1 MTKEKIWVVFKVTV
15 SVLIISLLNYYL
27 ISGANLSMQIGFV
40 LLGILIILN
49 IFFNQSKKRIE
60 KVVYTWCAVLLILIG
75 ARSYVMDSFEPY
87 LDRATDITYEIRT
100 SLKNANGNFSDM
112 AIVTGEHGWDR
123 LYLLPPRTDINKFL
137 KKNNLTWQGDKKE
150 NVKYQ
155 DDTALLIFT
164 LGYKVSCYAEIS
176 SEDSTAD
183 FAEVAQVN
191 NFTNS
196 FKDD

>member
-1 MTKEKIWVVFKVTV
+1 MTWVVLKVTI
-15 SVLIISLLNYYL
+15 SVLIIGLLNYYI

-40 LLGILIILN
+40 LLGVLIILN

-60 KVVYTWCAVLLILIG
+60 KILYTLCAVLLMLIG

-100 SLKNANGNFSDM
+100 SLKNANGDFSDM
-112 AIVTGEHGWDR
+112 VIATGQHGWNR

-150 NVKYQ
+150 NIKYQ

-164 LGYKVSCYAEIS
+164 LGYKVSCYAEIK
-176 SEDSTAD
+176 SEDSIVD
-183 FAEVAQVN
+183 FSEVTQVN
-191 NFTNS
+191 NVTNS
-196 FKDD
+196 FSDD